1 MSPFNPTH
9 VSHKRVEAY
18 PIAAAE
24 FASDGSGK
32 VGVNHPEDGY
42 LVVPVP
48 PGFLRRAGAVTEGD
62 MLVRYE
68 PTAEEPHGYLSH
80 SPRAVFE
87 AGYAPV
93 SKSSAMSFGD
103 ALAALKAG
111 HRVAREGWNGKG
123 MWLALSGVIGG
134 RRVDADKFWSPHNE
148 AFARENG
155 GSATVLPC
163 ITMKTASGEI
173 LMGWLASQTDMLADD
188 WMVVPAA

>member
-24 FASDGSGK
+24 FQADGSGK
-32 VGVNHPEDGY
+32 VGVNHPEHGY

-48 PGFLRRAGAVTEGD
+48 AGFLRRPGAVTEGD

-87 AGYAPV
+87 AGYAPL
-93 SKSSAMSFGD
+93 SHASAMTFGEALD
-103 ALAALKAG
+103 ALKLG
-111 HRVAREGWNGKG
+111 QRVCRAGWNGKG

-163 ITMKTASGEI
+163 ITMKTATSEI